1 MIGEVE
7 LGVICIAVEIYA
19 IFGKNIAKG
28 KEVNDEE
35 EAPWDRALGHT

>member
-1 MIGEVE
+1 MPY
-7 LGVICIAVEIYA
+7 L
-19 IFGKNIAKG
+19 GKNIAKG